1 MPTLLLRASPK
12 TRTELA
18 KEPRAVLGATTR
30 RTGVRRG
37 GATTEC
43 DADLPAGDGRDLGL
57 ALRSFPPARSS
68 CKARRLV
75 TLPVILTP
83 HPHVRVDKNVLGG
96 SPYVVGSRV
105 PVRRLWAFY
114 RNGTSIERIL
124 KRYPQLG
131 PAKVFDALAFALD
144 NQEVLDADLA
154 NEESLLATRETV
166 ARRESAQ
173 IELPFA
179 AADRPGPARPKRR

>member
-1 MPTLLLRASPK
+1 M
-12 TRTELA
+12 
-18 KEPRAVLGATTR
+18 
-30 RTGVRRG
+30 
-37 GATTEC
+37 
-43 DADLPAGDGRDLGL
+43 
-57 ALRSFPPARSS
+57 
-68 CKARRLV
+68 

-114 RNGTSIERIL
+114 RSGTSVERIL

-144 NQEVLDADLA
+144 NQEVVEADLA
-154 NEESLLATRETV
+154 HEESLLAAKEPVPRQP
-166 ARRESAQ
+166 SAQ

-179 AADRPGPARPKRR
+179 GAGSPQASPPTARRRR

>member
-1 MPTLLLRASPK
+1 MA
-12 TRTELA
+12 
-18 KEPRAVLGATTR
+18 
-30 RTGVRRG
+30 
-37 GATTEC
+37 
-43 DADLPAGDGRDLGL
+43 
-57 ALRSFPPARSS
+57 
-68 CKARRLV
+68 
-75 TLPVILTP
+75 LPVILTP

-144 NQEVLDADLA
+144 NQEVVDADLA
-154 NEESLLATRETV
+154 QEESLLAAREP
-166 ARRESAQ
+166 APRGPSAQ

-179 AADRPGPARPKRR
+179 SPPPPASPSPRRR

>member
-1 MPTLLLRASPK
+1 VA
-12 TRTELA
+12 
-18 KEPRAVLGATTR
+18 
-30 RTGVRRG
+30 
-37 GATTEC
+37 
-43 DADLPAGDGRDLGL
+43 
-57 ALRSFPPARSS
+57 
-68 CKARRLV
+68 
-75 TLPVILTP
+75 LPVILTP

-114 RNGTSIERIL
+114 RNGTSVERIL

-144 NQEVLDADLA
+144 NQEVVDADLA
-154 NEESLLATRETV
+154 REESLLAAQKPTV
-166 ARRESAQ
+166 RGTSAQ

-179 AADRPGPARPKRR
+179 GPAADDGPSRKR

>member
-1 MPTLLLRASPK
+1 
-12 TRTELA
+12 
-18 KEPRAVLGATTR
+18 V
-30 RTGVRRG
+30 V
-37 GATTEC
+37 
-43 DADLPAGDGRDLGL
+43 
-57 ALRSFPPARSS
+57 
-68 CKARRLV
+68 
-75 TLPVILTP
+75 LPVILTP

-114 RNGTSIERIL
+114 RNGTSVERIL

-144 NQEVLDADLA
+144 NQEVVEADLA
-154 NEESLLATRETV
+154 KEESLLA
-166 ARRESAQ
+166 AQKPDRRTESAQ

-179 AADRPGPARPKRR
+179 PPVPAGAPRRGK

>member
-1 MPTLLLRASPK
+1 MCP
-12 TRTELA
+12 
-18 KEPRAVLGATTR
+18 
-30 RTGVRRG
+30 
-37 GATTEC
+37 
-43 DADLPAGDGRDLGL
+43 
-57 ALRSFPPARSS
+57 
-68 CKARRLV
+68 V

-114 RNGTSIERIL
+114 RNGTSVERIL

-144 NQEVLDADLA
+144 NREVVDADLA
-154 NEESLLATRETV
+154 REESLLALKE
-166 ARRESAQ
+166 ARSPRESAQ

-179 AADRPGPARPKRR
+179 TAGAAPKAAVAAAPTGPEPARAQDPSALPVGRPKRR